1 MDMELLGEE
10 REVLHPATGT
20 YSEHTS
26 PIRWRGYLRMIV
38 VLLESLVFECLI
50 NKDYLAIVSPSW
62 LVCSSTWAMERK
74 IEAMTCYL
82 Y

>member
-1 MDMELLGEE
+1 
-10 REVLHPATGT
+10 
-20 YSEHTS
+20 
-26 PIRWRGYLRMIV
+26 MIV

-62 LVCSSTWAMERK
+62 LICSSTWAMERK